1 MRARWS
7 RSRVG
12 EHRDSIPKGAGRGSS
27 PCWTHTAVR
36 LRPRRPTSAVMAVI
50 MAGKRIPA
58 VPPSLPPSLS
68 QIPGISNEE
77 LLCRQLEPMMRELLS
92 QPVCLLGENQRREA
106 ERHIPNL
113 AREMC
118 EVVLIARGAEV
129 ERSKAGKASLAGVSG
144 QLRYIAR
151 GADTLLNRM
160 KKADRNVFDAWA
172 DAGNAANDIP
182 YHESIRR
189 WLNLRW
195 LLEEARERAVQAAQ
209 SVEAAMKQSR
219 ASMPENRGRPAEIV
233 ASAVAAE
240 AAVVYERLTGRR
252 AVRSVNR
259 DTRDPEGPFLDF
271 LESVFKIFHIDSSPD
286 YANAKLQ
293 ADLRFLRTSGP
304 GD

>member
-1 MRARWS
+1 
-7 RSRVG
+7 
-12 EHRDSIPKGAGRGSS
+12 
-27 PCWTHTAVR
+27 
-36 LRPRRPTSAVMAVI
+36 MAVI

-58 VPPSLPPSLS
+58 LPPNWNRV
-68 QIPGISNEE
+68 PGISNEE
-77 LLCRQLEPMMRELLS
+77 LLCRQLEPLMRELLS

-118 EVVLIARGAEV
+118 EVVVIARGAEV

-144 QLRYIAR
+144 QLRYIAS
-151 GADTLLNRM
+151 GADTLLKRM

-182 YHESIRR
+182 YHGSIRK
-189 WLNLRW
+189 WLDLRR
-195 LLEEARERAVQAAQ
+195 LLEDARERAVQAAQ
-209 SVEAAMKQSR
+209 SVEAAIKLR
-219 ASMPENRGRPAEIV
+219 ASMPENRGRPAEIA
-233 ASAVAAE
+233 ASAVATE
-240 AAVVYERLTGRR
+240 AAVVYEKLTGRQ

-259 DTRDPEGPFLDF
+259 DTGDPEGFFHDF
-271 LESVFKIFHIDSSPD
+271 LESVFKIFDIDSSPD

>member
-1 MRARWS
+1 
-7 RSRVG
+7 
-12 EHRDSIPKGAGRGSS
+12 
-27 PCWTHTAVR
+27 
-36 LRPRRPTSAVMAVI
+36 MAVI

-58 VPPSLPPSLS
+58 LPPSLPPSLS

-77 LLCRQLEPMMRELLS
+77 LLCRELEPLMRELLS

-118 EVVLIARGAEV
+118 EVVVIARGAEV
-129 ERSKAGKASLAGVSG
+129 ERSKAGKASLAGVLG

-151 GADTLLNRM
+151 GADTLLKRM

-172 DAGNAANDIP
+172 DAGIAADIP
-182 YHESIRR
+182 YHGSIRR
-189 WLNLRW
+189 WLDLRG
-195 LLEEARERAVQAAQ
+195 LLEDARERAVQAAQ
-209 SVEAAMKQSR
+209 SVEAAMKQSSR
-219 ASMPENRGRPAEIV
+219 ASMPENRGRPAEIA

-240 AAVVYERLTGRR
+240 AADVYEKLTGRQ

-259 DTRDPEGPFLDF
+259 DTGDPEGFFHDF
-271 LESVFKIFHIDSSPD
+271 LESVFKIFDIDSSPD

-293 ADLRFLRTSGP
+293 ADSRFLRTSGP

>member
-1 MRARWS
+1 VIS
-7 RSRVG
+7 LIVLY
-12 EHRDSIPKGAGRGSS
+12 DPQGAGRGSS

-58 VPPSLPPSLS
+58 LPPSLNRVR
-68 QIPGISNEE
+68 GISNEE
-77 LLCRQLEPMMRELLS
+77 LLCRRLEPLMRELLS

-118 EVVLIARGAEV
+118 EVVVIARGAEV
-129 ERSKAGKASLAGVSG
+129 ERSKAGKASLAGVSR

-151 GADTLLNRM
+151 GADTLLKRM

-182 YHESIRR
+182 YHGSIRK
-189 WLNLRW
+189 WLDLRW
-195 LLEEARERAVQAAQ
+195 LLEDARERAVQAAQ
-209 SVEAAMKQSR
+209 SVEAAMKQFSR
-219 ASMPENRGRPAEIV
+219 ASRPENRGRPAEIA
-233 ASAVAAE
+233 ASAVATE
-240 AAVVYERLTGRR
+240 AAVVYEKLTGRQ

-259 DTRDPEGPFLDF
+259 DTRDPEGFFHDF
-271 LESVFKIFHIDSSPD
+271 LESVFKIFDIDSSPD